1 MLGEGR
7 LTADQKI
14 AALIS
19 MNEKEI
25 QSMKSRSSLGD
36 SNKKLLHSD
45 AVSVGSQSKSGRVLG
60 TAVIELPKMFQ
71 KK

>member
-1 MLGEGR
+1 MGLGEAR

-19 MNEKEI
+19 MNVKEI
-25 QSMKSRSSLGD
+25 QSMKAKSSLGD
-36 SNKKLLHSD
+36 SNKKLD
-45 AVSVGSQSKSGRVLG
+45 AASVGSQSKSGRVLG
-60 TAVIELPKMFQ
+60 TAVIELPNMFQ